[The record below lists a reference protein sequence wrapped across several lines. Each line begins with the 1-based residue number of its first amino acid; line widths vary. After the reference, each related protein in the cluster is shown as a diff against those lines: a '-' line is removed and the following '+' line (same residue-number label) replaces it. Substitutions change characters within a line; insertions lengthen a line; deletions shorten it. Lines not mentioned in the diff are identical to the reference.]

1 VRRLAGSAFWPA
13 AFTAAIVLP
22 FVITSDYFTSIAVLA
37 GLYIAIN
44 LMWTL
49 VLGTAGIYS
58 FATLAIVG
66 VAAYAAAYVGAG
78 SRTLEFEQE
87 GWPIWAMLLVAG
99 GIGTVFG
106 LLVAAPAIR
115 LRGVYFAL
123 LTFGLVE
130 LCRSFVL
137 NSDTFGK
144 ATGLSRTNRFV
155 PSGDLGTDR
164 ARLTLY
170 FIAMGIAVFALLVY
184 WAIDRGKLGLL
195 LRAARESEP
204 LSRSLG
210 IDVSLAR
217 MAVFAISSAVLGLIG
232 GMYTG
237 IYGSISPTIFAFDT
251 LLLLFAMMVVGGLR
265 SDRGVILGVCA
276 LLLIDQKLLGLGA
289 MRLIVIGCIMLVI
302 VLFAH
307 GGLAGLPDQIAR
319 AVRRRRLRR
328 ENKPQAAHPADPSD
342 AQGAMVGE
350 SLRVGSEQDQ

>member
-1 VRRLAGSAFWPA
+1 VRRFAGSAFWPA
-13 AFTAAIVLP
+13 AFATAIILP

-87 GWPIWAMLLVAG
+87 GWPIWAMLLVGGGAG
-99 GIGTVFG
+99 AAFGI
-106 LLVAAPAIR
+106 LVAAPTIR

-123 LTFGLVE
+123 FTFGLVE
-130 LCRSFVL
+130 LCRAFVL
-137 NSDTFGK
+137 TSDTFGK

-155 PSGDLGTDR
+155 PSGDLGTDK
-164 ARLTLY
+164 ARLMLY
-170 FIAMGIAVFALLVY
+170 FIAMGTALFALLVY

-195 LRAARESEP
+195 LRASRESEP
-204 LSRSLG
+204 FARSLG
-210 IDVSLAR
+210 IDVVLAR

-232 GMYTG
+232 GVYTG

-251 LLLLFAMMVVGGLR
+251 LLLLFAMMVVGGLG
-265 SDRGVILGVCA
+265 SARGVILGVCA

-289 MRLIVIGCIMLVI
+289 MRLVVIGSIMLVV

-307 GGLAGLPDQIAR
+307 GGLAGLPNQIAGG
-319 AVRRRRLRR
+319 ARRRRLRR
-328 ENKPQAAHPADPSD
+328 ETEPQAA
-342 AQGAMVGE
+342 
-350 SLRVGSEQDQ
+350 LQDGPF